1 MGILPIP
8 YVNYENPS
16 WLVSLA
22 ATKITGAFGAA
33 TFNGNIVQ
41 DVGAGSNTIYQ
52 LGTASSNAAYMTIGG
67 GGSIARWSDGHTYIN
82 GVTNPVGTQLVL
94 FSSNVVAIG
103 TNTTPT
109 TKFHVEGTSKFTD
122 TATFNGVVTVNGLTL
137 PGQNAYMMR
146 LTCTGDRAFKWE
158 GEASGSDY
166 TTTFSNAGAGK
177 HNITVS
183 GAATFNGAIGFKE
196 GVWNISNADSARRLF
211 FQNNSTTYIAGNGS
225 NPVQLRNA
233 SEQSLVSFNS
243 NFETVFHSTG
253 GGSAG
258 VIIAGAATFNG
269 AVSIGGSGTTGS
281 TDLLILSRAAG
292 YGATT
297 FRQSYDSTYFANGV
311 TFSLANDSGAA
322 FALFAGSNDGSQT
335 NLIMPNGAVTA
346 TGFGVGVAADASLPF
361 RALASSNATVGM
373 LLNNTSTGS
382 SASSVVIVESDAGQA
397 GFRQYS
403 AAHSV
408 WPGWTVISSPSAGNG
423 LTLITSGSSNPI
435 EFHTDNTLRAS
446 ISDTGMTVNGTVTAT
461 SLALTNGSN
470 KPLTSYRDAS
480 YSGWHNGTSLISNE
494 AYIMGGNAHYFSVGG
509 TNRLEIASGSQ
520 FNGALTVTGLL
531 NIGSADCR
539 MFRGSGNFYFESDGN
554 FSFQD
559 TSTAAALMLLAP
571 EGMTVNGTGK
581 LGDYTVATLPSAV
594 TYAGHECNVTDSS
607 VTTFG
612 STVAGGGSSRVKLYS
627 NGTNWT
633 VQAA

>member
-22 ATKITGAFGAA
+22 ATKITGTLAKSQQHTQTAYLDASDQTFVGINRFGASDIYRVGQFA
-33 TFNGNIVQ
+33 TATGGVIEFGML
-41 DVGAGSNTIYQ
+41 GGS
-52 LGTASSNAAYMTIGG
+52 TIGIQSLDPSFNFQTLRLQPNG
-67 GGSIARWSDGHTYIN
+67 GALS
-82 GVTNPVGTQLVL
+82 VG
-94 FSSNVVAIG
+94 
-103 TNTTPT
+103 
-109 TKFHVEGTSKFTD
+109 
-122 TATFNGVVTVNGLTL
+122 
-137 PGQNAYMMR
+137 
-146 LTCTGDRAFKWE
+146 
-158 GEASGSDY
+158 
-166 TTTFSNAGAGK
+166 
-177 HNITVS
+177 

-269 AVSIGGSGTTGS
+269 NVSIGGSGTTGS

-346 TGFGVGVAADASLPF
+346 TGFGVGVAADANLPF

-382 SASSVVIVESDAGQA
+382 SASSVVIVQSDAGQA

-408 WPGWTVISSPSAGNG
+408 WPGWTVISSPSGGNG
-423 LTLITSGSSNPI
+423 LALITSGTGNPI
-435 EFHTDNTLRAS
+435 DFHTDNTLRAT
-446 ISDTGMTVNGTVTAT
+446 ISDTGMTVT
-461 SLALTNGSN
+461 GS
-470 KPLTSYRDAS
+470 T
-480 YSGWHNGTSLISNE
+480 
-494 AYIMGGNAHYFSVGG
+494 
-509 TNRLEIASGSQ
+509 
-520 FNGALTVTGLL
+520 
-531 NIGSADCR
+531 
-539 MFRGSGNFYFESDGN
+539 
-554 FSFQD
+554 
-559 TSTAAALMLLAP
+559 
-571 EGMTVNGTGK
+571 K
-581 LGDYTVATLPSAV
+581 LGIKTIATLPSAASSSGERYQV
-594 TYAGHECNVTDSS
+594 SDSA
-607 VTTFG
+607 TIANRIAF
-612 STVAGGGSSRVKLYS
+612 S
-627 NGTNWT
+627 NGSAWYYEGTA
-633 VQAA
+633 VAV